1 LSLFLIEGLGFE
13 PIYIGIYTV
22 SYALAGIIVSQKFGA
37 MADRGVD
44 SKNLFIIAL
53 CGMAMTALSY
63 AFLTEFWQ
71 ILLAGTVFMGFAR
84 ASVPMILTMIRHF
97 ADSSG
102 LNATK
107 VNAQLRSSVSLIW
120 IVGPPLAFFS
130 VDQFGFQ
137 INFLIAAGLTMV
149 VAFYAWK
156 KLPKADVALSNKKAK
171 TITVN
176 TLPKT
181 VIYLGITL
189 FFGNLANANYITA
202 MPLYLTSELNM
213 PLSYPGLLLGLTAA
227 CEVPIML
234 MAAKWANRIGG
245 VRLLMLS
252 FVMAMIFYVL
262 CQWMTSIV
270 SFLLIQILNGLFFG
284 VFVGIGISLL
294 QNEAPNSIGKATAF
308 YSNMMALGSMGGA
321 SMMAVVSQYFG
332 YKEALLLSLVAIVIA
347 FIMLLFYD
355 FSGKKIARLSDTQN
369 I

>member
-1 LSLFLIEGLGFE
+1 
-13 PIYIGIYTV
+13 
-22 SYALAGIIVSQKFGA
+22 
-37 MADRGVD
+37 
-44 SKNLFIIAL
+44 
-53 CGMAMTALSY
+53 
-63 AFLTEFWQ
+63 
-71 ILLAGTVFMGFAR
+71 
-84 ASVPMILTMIRHF
+84 
-97 ADSSG
+97 
-102 LNATK
+102 
-107 VNAQLRSSVSLIW
+107 
-120 IVGPPLAFFS
+120 
-130 VDQFGFQ
+130 
-137 INFLIAAGLTMV
+137 MV

-347 FIMLLFYD
+347 FIMLLFYE